1 MLLYPGSAVDNL
13 AARMNA
19 KARTVLFLFLCTAV
33 VLLASPAPLT
43 RAHSHNDY
51 LHARPLAD
59 ALAHGFRSVEADIW
73 LTNGVLLVAH
83 DLDKTE
89 PGKTLQKLYLDPLRA
104 FVRTNAA
111 MRSGLP
117 LMLLIDVK
125 SEAEAT
131 YEVLRKVLNDYTDIL
146 TTFESNAVRTN
157 AVMVVI
163 SGNRA
168 ETTMKSEPIRLAAL
182 DGRLT
187 DLDGNPSAA
196 LVPLVSDNWTK
207 HFKWRGAGEFPEEE
221 RAKLRSMVQRAHAQG
236 RQLRLWATPDNSR
249 GWKELHDAGVD
260 LLNTDNLR
268 GLETFLRTQAGR
280 ERPDSSR

>member
-83 DLDKTE
+83 DLDKTD
-89 PGKTLQKLYLDPLRA
+89 PGKTLQKLYLDPLRS

-168 ETTMKSEPIRLAAL
+168 EATMKSEPIRFAAL
-182 DGRLT
+182 DGRLP
-187 DLDGNPSAA
+187 DLDGNPPAA

-221 RAKLRSMVQRAHAQG
+221 RAKLRGMVRRAHAQG
-236 RQLRLWATPDNSR
+236 RRLRLWATPDNSP

-260 LLNTDNLR
+260 LLNTDNL
-268 GLETFLRTQAGR
+268 GALETFLRAQAGR
-280 ERPDSSR
+280 ERPDASR